1 MVDPAHEANAAA
13 SGPTTDEAEPA
24 RANDAGAVESGAGS
38 TGSGARTG
46 VDDLAG
52 LGDAATDLVRRWLA
66 ESADTPVDDSA
77 ARLAG
82 VLKDPNGLAFTV
94 GFVDGV
100 ARPDDVV
107 VAGKNLGELAG
118 LTPQF
123 LPQHLRNAI
132 KLGGALG
139 EALPWVVVPTS
150 KRVLRRMVGHL
161 IADASPAK
169 LKKAITALTAAD
181 GVRLNINLLGE
192 AVLGDREA
200 QNRLAGTLELL
211 ARDDVDY
218 VSVKV
223 SSIAAE
229 LSMWAFDETVERVA
243 NSLVPLYTLALP
255 GAAGQAAGPAKFIN
269 LDMEEYRDLDLTI
282 AVFQRVLERPQ
293 FEHLEAGIVL
303 QAYLPDAL
311 RAMQRLQ
318 AWAAARVANGGAPIK
333 VRLVKGANLAMER
346 VDSIIHDWPLAS
358 WGSKEDTDT
367 NYKRVLHWALTPAR
381 VRAVQV
387 GIAGHNLFDI
397 AFAWLLAERRGVT
410 ASIDFEML
418 LGMATAQADAVRR
431 HVGGLLLYTPV
442 VHPREFTVAINYLV
456 RRLEESASDENFMS
470 AVFDIGADP
479 AAFERE
485 RARFAAS
492 LAALEAEVTGAM
504 DGRSAVTA
512 ADAGA
517 LTARDGTSSER
528 DGDAAVE
535 AADAVVV
542 PLPRRTQNRTN
553 PETIEAP
560 PRGVFE
566 NTPDTDPSLPA
577 NRDWA
582 RAILKRVPTSA
593 LGDETLARVHYAD
606 PDLLDDLL
614 ERVAQAGRAWGAQPA
629 DVRAAALRRAAL
641 ALEADRDL
649 LLEVMAS
656 ETGKTIAEGD
666 PEVSEAID
674 FARYYGVQATELES
688 FEGATFIPSALVVV
702 APPWNFPVSI
712 PAGGVLAALAAGAG
726 VVFKPAPQAR
736 RCAAVLAESL
746 WQAGIP
752 ADLLAL
758 VDIDEGELGRHLI
771 THPLVD
777 RVILTGSSETAGLFR
792 SWRPDLPLLAETSG
806 KNAIIVTPSADLDLA
821 AADVV
826 KSAFGHA
833 GQKCSAASLV
843 ILVGSVARSARF
855 RNQLVDAVTSLRV
868 GYPTD
873 AATQMG
879 PIIESAQGKLLDAL
893 TTLGPGESWLV
904 EPRALDDTGRLWS
917 PGVRTG
923 VAAGSEFHRT
933 EYFGPVLGIMHAA
946 TLAAATSLQNATGYG
961 LTAGIHSL
969 DADEIEYWLGSV
981 QAGNLYVNRGIT
993 GAIVQRQPFGGW
1005 KRSSVGPG
1013 AKAGGPNYLMQLGTW
1028 ANDPGLPGD
1037 DISLAGLTPEVAALL
1052 EASTAG
1058 LDWQQF
1064 EVVRRA
1070 AAGDEEEW
1078 SGFFAPSD
1086 VSALGVERNILR
1098 YRPLPVVVRLSA
1110 GRPFGELV
1118 RVLAAATRAGA
1129 PLVVSTALKLP
1140 RPLRALLK
1148 ERGVRVFVEG
1158 DEEWLSRAAGAVA
1171 AAASGGAAGAP
1182 GGRPAQPT
1190 GDDGADGADDIELIG
1205 DHISGGLLL
1214 GGPAASDPVAHL
1226 FGGAIG
1232 ATRIRMIG
1240 GDPLALAAALG
1251 GSPDVAVYAGE
1262 VTRAPRVELLPYL
1275 REQAVSI
1282 TNHRFGSPS
1291 TLVER
1296 ILPV

>member
-1 MVDPAHEANAAA
+1 MVDPAHEPETVVA
-13 SGPTTDEAEPA
+13 GPRPEP
-24 RANDAGAVESGAGS
+24 G
-38 TGSGARTG
+38 
-46 VDDLAG
+46 DLTG
-52 LGDAATDLVRRWLA
+52 LGEAATALVRRWLA
-66 ESADTPVDDSA
+66 ESADSPVDDSA

-100 ARPDDVV
+100 ARPDDAV

-118 LTPQF
+118 LTPEF
-123 LPQHLRNAI
+123 LPPQLRAAI
-132 KLGGALG
+132 KVGGALG

-169 LKKAITALTAAD
+169 LGKAIAALSAE

-200 QNRLAGTLELL
+200 QNRLSGTLELL
-211 ARDDVDY
+211 ARPDVDY

-243 NSLVPLYTLALP
+243 NSLVPLYRLALP
-255 GAAGQAAGPAKFIN
+255 GATGGGATGSAKFIN

-282 AVFQRVLERPQ
+282 AVFQNVLERPE
-293 FEHLEAGIVL
+293 FRHLEAGIVL

-311 RAMQRLQ
+311 RAMRGLQ

-346 VDSIIHDWPLAS
+346 VDSIIHGWPLATWS
-358 WGSKEDTDT
+358 SKQETDT
-367 NYKRVLHWALTPAR
+367 NYKRVLDWALTPER
-381 VRAVQV
+381 VDAVKV

-410 ASIDFEML
+410 GSIDFEML

-431 HVGGLLLYTPV
+431 QVGGLLLYTPV
-442 VHPREFTVAINYLV
+442 VHPREFPVAINYLV
-456 RRLEESASDENFMS
+456 RRLEENASDENFMS

-492 LAALEAEVTGAM
+492 LAVLEAELAAPM
-504 DGRSAVTA
+504 DDRAPRSADEPA
-512 ADAGA
+512 
-517 LTARDGTSSER
+517 
-528 DGDAAVE
+528 AAV
-535 AADAVVV
+535 VPL
-542 PLPRRTQNRTN
+542 PLPRRTQDRAD
-553 PETIEAP
+553 PETLEAP

-582 RAILKRVPTSA
+582 RAILSGVESST
-593 LGDETLARVHYAD
+593 LGEQTLQGVHYAD
-606 PDLLDDLL
+606 PELLDGLL
-614 ERVAQAGRAWGAQPA
+614 ERVAAAGRAWGAQPA
-629 DVRAAALRRAAL
+629 EVRAAALRRAGL
-641 ALEADRDL
+641 ALEANRDL

-666 PEVSEAID
+666 PEVSEAVD
-674 FARYYGVQATELES
+674 FARYYSVQASELERVD
-688 FEGATFIPSALVVV
+688 GATFVPPALVVV

-736 RCAAVLAESL
+736 RCAAVIAESL

-752 ADLLAL
+752 TDLLAL
-758 VDIDEGELGRHLI
+758 VDIDEAELGSELI

-777 RVILTGSSETAGLFR
+777 RVILTGSFDTAALFR
-792 SWRPDLPLLAETSG
+792 SWRHDLPLLAETSG

-843 ILVGSVARSARF
+843 ILVGSVGRSARF

-868 GYPTD
+868 GYPAD
-873 AATQMG
+873 ATTQLG
-879 PIIESAQGKLLDAL
+879 PLIEPAAGKLLDAL

-904 EPRALDDTGRLWS
+904 EPRALDATGRLWT

-923 VAAGSEFHRT
+923 VAAGSAFHFT
-933 EYFGPVLGIMHAA
+933 EYFGPVLGIMHAP
-946 TLAAATSLQNATGYG
+946 TLAAAVELQNASDFG

-969 DADEIEYWLGSV
+969 DSDEIEAWLAGV
-981 QAGNLYVNRGIT
+981 QAGNLYVNRSIT

-1005 KRSSVGPG
+1005 KRSSVGAG
-1013 AKAGGPNYLMQLGTW
+1013 AKAGGPNYLLQLGRW
-1028 ANDPGLPGD
+1028 VDEPGEPGD
-1037 DISLAGLTPEVAALL
+1037 DISLAGLDPKVVALL

-1058 LDWQQF
+1058 LDYKEF

-1070 AAGDEEEW
+1070 AVGDEKAW
-1078 SGFFAPSD
+1078 TGFFAPSD
-1086 VSALGVERNILR
+1086 ASALGVERNVLR
-1098 YRPLPVVVRLSA
+1098 YRPVPVVVRLSE
-1110 GRPFGELV
+1110 GRPLVELV

-1129 PLVVSTALKLP
+1129 PLMVSTALKLP

-1148 ERGVRVFVEG
+1148 ERAVRVFVE
-1158 DEEWLSRAAGAVA
+1158 DDAEWLARAVASEPVARAQAGAADSLASAVIGDIAAGSTVGREFG
-1171 AAASGGAAGAP
+1171 ASF
-1182 GGRPAQPT
+1182 
-1190 GDDGADGADDIELIG
+1190 
-1205 DHISGGLLL
+1205 S
-1214 GGPAASDPVAHL
+1214 VN
-1226 FGGAIG
+1226 
-1232 ATRIRMIG
+1232 RIRMIG
-1240 GDPLALAAALG
+1240 GDPRALATALG
-1251 GSPDVAVYAGE
+1251 GTPDVAVYADE
-1262 VTRAPRVELLPYL
+1262 VTRAPRIELLPFL
-1275 REQAVSI
+1275 REQAVSM
-1282 TNHRFGSPS
+1282 TNHRFGNPS
-1291 TLVER
+1291 SLASR
-1296 ILPV
+1296 ALPLPSAPPFE